1 MVVKQRVIS
10 NDRQCSCSVLPNVAV
25 KRWMVHFMCF
35 VHCFLSS
42 NVRFTSCSLHPYSL
56 FQEVII
62 PHDCSPGFLV
72 TSLEFM
78 GQSFFTELVS
88 THSAAGS
95 NVTHLFAVLH
105 NGDLVTIADVSN
117 LLGQEIQ
124 LSVSSRFGSNSWT
137 DVVFV
142 QVRHGD
148 TVFTFTK
155 QLYEGTLPENSE
167 RNSFVRGLD
176 NLKARRKDRV
186 VMVRYSLISG
196 RMDLFQLVEV
206 GDGLLG
212 LESLVSFDYEVETQ
226 YLLTLMAVSND
237 TDDKPIFARIRI
249 FIENANDNSPVFE
262 NTSYYALVDDLTPP
276 GGAVVQL
283 VAFDADGD
291 FVKYSFEPENDDF
304 GVDHNTGS
312 VYVKQSCGYLELSSY
327 RFVASATDL
336 GGRQSSP
343 AMITIETNC
352 PDARKRVFPARSR
365 RDIRP
370 VKQIEIPESMY
381 GDLLDLENGP
391 QQLFSFKDPPPKDLD
406 INPVTGTVRLR
417 DGRKLD
423 YESQAEIN
431 FVVVISRVDDVSCES
446 YPISSYSG
454 SLLHLTHSIMCLH
467 LPVLQDVIIIRL
479 KLNLLILL
487 RLCLFSLDFTFSP

>member
-1 MVVKQRVIS
+1 
-10 NDRQCSCSVLPNVAV
+10 
-25 KRWMVHFMCF
+25 MCF
-35 VHCFLSS
+35 VHCLLSS
-42 NVRFTSCSLHPYSL
+42 NVRLTSCNLHPYSL
-56 FQEVII
+56 FQEVVI

-78 GQSFFTELVS
+78 GQSFFTELAS
-88 THSAAGS
+88 THSPAGS
-95 NVTHLFAVLH
+95 NFTHFFAVLH
-105 NGDLVTIADVSN
+105 NGDLVTVADVSS
-117 LLGQEIQ
+117 LVGQEVQ
-124 LSVSSRFGSNSWT
+124 LSVSSRFGSHSWI

-155 QLYEGTLPENSE
+155 QLYEGWLTENSE

-176 NLKARRKDRV
+176 NLKASRKDRFV
-186 VMVRYSLISG
+186 RVRYSLISG
-196 RMDLFQLVEV
+196 RMDLFQLVDV
-206 GDGLLG
+206 GDGFLG
-212 LESLVSFDYEVETQ
+212 LESLVSLDYEVETQ
-226 YLLTLMAVSND
+226 YLLTIMAVSNYS
-237 TDDKPIFARIRI
+237 DDKAIFARIRI

-262 NTSYYALVDDLTPP
+262 EPSYYALVHDFTPP
-276 GGAVVQL
+276 GDIIVQL
-283 VAFDADGD
+283 VALDADGD
-291 FVKYSFEPENDDF
+291 FLKYSVEPENDDF

-312 VYVKQSCGYLELSSY
+312 MYVKQSCGYLESSSY
-327 RFVASATDL
+327 RFMASATDV

-343 AMITIETNC
+343 ATVTIETNC
-352 PDARKRVFPARSR
+352 PDVKNRVFPARNR

-391 QQLFSFKDPPPKDLD
+391 QQLFAFKDPPPKDLE

-423 YESQAEIN
+423 YESLAQIN

-446 YPISSYSG
+446 IF
-454 SLLHLTHSIMCLH
+454 C
-467 LPVLQDVIIIRL
+467 
-479 KLNLLILL
+479 
-487 RLCLFSLDFTFSP
+487 